1 MYNKIINLHERNEN
15 MYDIIII
22 GAGPAGLTAA
32 IYAARSGKKV
42 LVYEKEGIGGQIA
55 FSPRVE
61 NYPGIRS
68 VSGAEFS
75 DNLYEQA
82 LSFGVEI
89 ELESVVG
96 IEDHGDVKAVIT
108 ESGKEKCKKII
119 IATGV
124 QHRKLGL
131 PEEDDFVGRGVSYCA
146 VCDGAFFK
154 NTDVAVVGGGNAALR
169 SAQLLAGICKKVY
182 LIHRRNEF
190 RGEKMLV
197 DELSNLGNVEFVL
210 DSVVSA
216 LYGDG
221 DLSSVEVKNTASDAK
236 TKLDVSALF
245 VCVGQIPSNEI
256 FKDIISLDENGYI
269 IAGEDCKTNIDGIFA
284 VGDCR
289 TKTVRQLTTAA
300 ADGAVAALA

>member
-1 MYNKIINLHERNEN
+1 

-32 IYAARSGKKV
+32 IYAARSGKSV

-68 VSGAEFS
+68 VSGSEFA

-82 LSFGVEI
+82 LSFGVGI
-89 ELESVVG
+89 ELETVIG
-96 IEDHGDVKAVIT
+96 IETNGDIKTVLT
-108 ESGKEKCKKII
+108 ESGKEQCKKII

-124 QHRKLGL
+124 QHKKLGL
-131 PEEDDFVGRGVSYCA
+131 PEEDDYVGRGVSYCA

-154 NTDVAVVGGGNAALR
+154 NSDVAVVGGGNAALR
-169 SAQLLAGICKKVY
+169 SAQMLSGICSKVY

-190 RGEKMLV
+190 RGEKMIV
-197 DELSNLGNVEFVL
+197 DELSSLANVEFVL
-210 DSVVSA
+210 DSVVTSIK
-216 LYGDG
+216 GDD
-221 DLSSVEVKNTASDAK
+221 DLSAVETENKITGVHT
-236 TKLDVSALF
+236 TLDVSALF
-245 VCVGQIPSNEI
+245 VCVGQVPSNEA

>member
-1 MYNKIINLHERNEN
+1 
-15 MYDIIII
+15 MYDIIVI

-32 IYAARSGKKV
+32 IYAARAGKKV

-89 ELESVVG
+89 ELDAVVS
-96 IEDHGDVKAVIT
+96 IEDLGDSKAVIT
-108 ESGKEKCKKII
+108 ESGREQCKKLI

-190 RGEKMLV
+190 RGEKMIADDLV
-197 DELSNLGNVEFVL
+197 SLGNVEFVL
-210 DSVVSA
+210 DSVVSG
-216 LYGDG
+216 LIGDG
-221 DLSSVEVKNTASDAK
+221 DLSSVEVENTVSNVK

-256 FKDIISLDENGYI
+256 FRDIISLDENGYI

-289 TKTVRQLTTAA
+289 TKSVRQLTTAA

>member
-1 MYNKIINLHERNEN
+1 

-32 IYAARSGKKV
+32 IYAARAGKSV

-68 VSGAEFS
+68 VSGSEFA

-82 LSFGVEI
+82 LSFGVDI
-89 ELESVVG
+89 ELETVVG
-96 IEDHGDVKAVIT
+96 IETNGDIKTVLT
-108 ESGKEKCKKII
+108 EGGKEQCKKII

-124 QHRKLGL
+124 QHKKLGL
-131 PEEDDFVGRGVSYCA
+131 PEEDDYVGRGVSYCA

-154 NTDVAVVGGGNAALR
+154 NSDVAVVGGGNAALR
-169 SAQLLAGICKKVY
+169 SAQMLAGICSKVY

-190 RGEKMLV
+190 RGEKMIV
-197 DELSNLGNVEFVL
+197 DELSSLENVEFVL
-210 DSVVSA
+210 DSVVTSVK
-216 LYGDG
+216 GDG
-221 DLSSVEVKNTASDAK
+221 DLSSVEIENKITGIRTS
-236 TKLDVSALF
+236 LDVSALF
-245 VCVGQIPSNEI
+245 VCVGQVPSNEA

>member
-1 MYNKIINLHERNEN
+1 

-32 IYAARSGKKV
+32 IYAARSGKSV

-68 VSGAEFS
+68 VSGSEFA

-82 LSFGVEI
+82 LSFGVDI
-89 ELESVVG
+89 ELETVIG
-96 IEDHGDVKAVIT
+96 IETNGDIKTVLT
-108 ESGKEKCKKII
+108 ESGKEQCKKII

-124 QHRKLGL
+124 QHKKLGL
-131 PEEDDFVGRGVSYCA
+131 PEEDDYVGRGVSYCA

-154 NTDVAVVGGGNAALR
+154 NSDVAVVGGGNAALR
-169 SAQLLAGICKKVY
+169 SAQMLSGICSKVY

-190 RGEKMLV
+190 RGEKMIV
-197 DELSNLGNVEFVL
+197 DELSSLANVEFVL
-210 DSVVSA
+210 DSVVTSIK
-216 LYGDG
+216 GDD
-221 DLSSVEVKNTASDAK
+221 DLSAVEIENKITGVHT
-236 TKLDVSALF
+236 TLDVSALF
-245 VCVGQIPSNEI
+245 ICVGQVPSNEA
-256 FKDIISLDENGYI
+256 FKDIIALDENGYI

>member
-1 MYNKIINLHERNEN
+1 M
-15 MYDIIII
+15 
-22 GAGPAGLTAA
+22 
-32 IYAARSGKKV
+32 S
-42 LVYEKEGIGGQIA
+42 
-55 FSPRVE
+55 
-61 NYPGIRS
+61 
-68 VSGAEFS
+68 
-75 DNLYEQA
+75 
-82 LSFGVEI
+82 
-89 ELESVVG
+89 
-96 IEDHGDVKAVIT
+96 IEDLGDSKAVIT
-108 ESGKEKCKKII
+108 ESGREQCKKLI

-190 RGEKMLV
+190 RGEKMIADDLV
-197 DELSNLGNVEFVL
+197 SLGNVEFVL
-210 DSVVSA
+210 DSVVSG
-216 LYGDG
+216 LIGDG
-221 DLSSVEVKNTASDAK
+221 DLSSVEVENTVSNVK

-289 TKTVRQLTTAA
+289 TKSVRQLTTAA

>member
-1 MYNKIINLHERNEN
+1 
-15 MYDIIII
+15 MYDIIVI

-32 IYAARSGKKV
+32 IYAARAGKKV

-89 ELESVVG
+89 ELDSVVS
-96 IEDHGDVKAVIT
+96 IEDLGDSKAVIT
-108 ESGKEKCKKII
+108 ESGREQCKKLI

-190 RGEKMLV
+190 RGEKMIADDLV
-197 DELSNLGNVEFVL
+197 SLGNVEFVL
-210 DSVVSA
+210 DSVVSG
-216 LYGDG
+216 LIGYG
-221 DLSSVEVKNTASDAK
+221 DLSSVEVENTVSNVK

-256 FKDIISLDENGYI
+256 FRDIISLDENGYI

-289 TKTVRQLTTAA
+289 TKSVRQLTTAA

>member
-1 MYNKIINLHERNEN
+1 

-32 IYAARSGKKV
+32 IYAARAGKSV

-68 VSGAEFS
+68 VSGSEFA

-82 LSFGVEI
+82 LSFGVDI
-89 ELESVVG
+89 ELETVVG
-96 IEDHGDVKAVIT
+96 IETNGDIKTVLT
-108 ESGKEKCKKII
+108 EDGKEQCKKII

-124 QHRKLGL
+124 QHKKLGL
-131 PEEDDFVGRGVSYCA
+131 PEEDDYVGRGVSYCA

-154 NTDVAVVGGGNAALR
+154 NSDVAVVGGGNAALR
-169 SAQLLAGICKKVY
+169 SAQMLSGICSKVY

-190 RGEKMLV
+190 RGEKMIV
-197 DELSNLGNVEFVL
+197 DELSSLANVEFVL
-210 DSVVSA
+210 DSVVSSIK
-216 LYGDG
+216 GDG
-221 DLSSVEVKNTASDAK
+221 DLSAVEIENKITGIR
-236 TKLDVSALF
+236 TTLDVSALF
-245 VCVGQIPSNEI
+245 VCVGQVPSNEA
-256 FKDIISLDENGYI
+256 FKDIIALDENGYI

>member
-1 MYNKIINLHERNEN
+1 

-89 ELESVVG
+89 ELEEVVG
-96 IEDHGDVKAVIT
+96 IEDNGETKAVVT
-108 ESGKEKCKKII
+108 ENGKELCKKII

-124 QHRKLGL
+124 QHRKLGI
-131 PEEDDFVGRGVSYCA
+131 PDEDDYVGCGVSYCA

-169 SAQLLAGICKKVY
+169 SAQLLAGICNKVY

-190 RGEKMLV
+190 RGEKMIV
-197 DELSNLGNVEFVL
+197 DELESLGNVEFVL
-210 DSVVSA
+210 DSVVTS
-216 LYGDG
+216 LFGEG
-221 DLSSVEVKNTASDAK
+221 DLSSVEIENRISGEHSRI
-236 TKLDVSALF
+236 DVSALF
-245 VCVGQIPSNEI
+245 VCVGQIPSNDA
-256 FKDIISLDENGYI
+256 FKNIVSLDENGYI
-269 IAGEDCKTNIDGIFA
+269 IAGEDCRTNVEGVFA

-300 ADGAVAALA
+300 ADGAVAALS

>member
-1 MYNKIINLHERNEN
+1 

-32 IYAARSGKKV
+32 IYAARSGKSV

-68 VSGAEFS
+68 VSGSEFA

-82 LSFGVEI
+82 LSFGVDI
-89 ELESVVG
+89 ELETVIG
-96 IEDHGDVKAVIT
+96 IETNGDIKTVLT
-108 ESGKEKCKKII
+108 ESGKEQCKKII

-124 QHRKLGL
+124 QHKKLGL
-131 PEEDDFVGRGVSYCA
+131 PEEDDYVGRGVSYCA

-154 NTDVAVVGGGNAALR
+154 NSDVAVVGGGNAALR
-169 SAQLLAGICKKVY
+169 SAQMLSGICSKVY

-190 RGEKMLV
+190 RGEKMIV
-197 DELSNLGNVEFVL
+197 DELSSLGNVEFVL
-210 DSVVSA
+210 DSVVSSIK
-216 LYGDG
+216 GDD
-221 DLSSVEVKNTASDAK
+221 DLSAVEIENKITGVHT
-236 TKLDVSALF
+236 TLDVSALF
-245 VCVGQIPSNEI
+245 VCVGQVPSNEA

-269 IAGEDCKTNIDGIFA
+269 IAGEDCKTNIDGVFA

>member
-1 MYNKIINLHERNEN
+1 

-89 ELESVVG
+89 ELEEVVG
-96 IEDHGDVKAVIT
+96 IEDNGETKAVVT
-108 ESGKEKCKKII
+108 ENGKELCKKII

-124 QHRKLGL
+124 QHRKLGI
-131 PEEDDFVGRGVSYCA
+131 PDEDDYVGCGVSYCA

-169 SAQLLAGICKKVY
+169 SAQLLAGICNKVY

-190 RGEKMLV
+190 RGEKMIV
-197 DELSNLGNVEFVL
+197 DELASLGNVEFVL
-210 DSVVSA
+210 DSVVTS
-216 LYGDG
+216 LFGEG
-221 DLSSVEVKNTASDAK
+221 DLSSVEIENRISGEHSRI
-236 TKLDVSALF
+236 DVSALF
-245 VCVGQIPSNEI
+245 VCVGQIPSNDA
-256 FKDIISLDENGYI
+256 FKNIVSLDENGYI
-269 IAGEDCKTNIDGIFA
+269 IAGEDCRTNVEGVFA

-300 ADGAVAALA
+300 ADGAVAALS

>member
-1 MYNKIINLHERNEN
+1 
-15 MYDIIII
+15 MYDIIVI

-32 IYAARSGKKV
+32 IYAARAGKKV

-89 ELESVVG
+89 ELDAVVS
-96 IEDHGDVKAVIT
+96 IEDLGDSKAVIT
-108 ESGKEKCKKII
+108 ESGREQCKKLI

-182 LIHRRNEF
+182 LIHRRNVF
-190 RGEKMLV
+190 RGEKMIADDLV
-197 DELSNLGNVEFVL
+197 SLGNVEFVL
-210 DSVVSA
+210 DSVVSG
-216 LYGDG
+216 LIGDG
-221 DLSSVEVKNTASDAK
+221 DLSSVEVENTVSGNRS
-236 TKLDVSALF
+236 KLDVSALF

-289 TKTVRQLTTAA
+289 TKSVRQLTTAA

>member
-1 MYNKIINLHERNEN
+1 

-32 IYAARSGKKV
+32 IYAARSGKSV

-68 VSGAEFS
+68 VSGSEFA

-82 LSFGVEI
+82 LSFGVDI
-89 ELESVVG
+89 ELETVIG
-96 IEDHGDVKAVIT
+96 IETNGDIKTVLT
-108 ESGKEKCKKII
+108 ESGKEQCKKII

-124 QHRKLGL
+124 QHKKLGL
-131 PEEDDFVGRGVSYCA
+131 PEEDDYVGRGVSYCA

-154 NTDVAVVGGGNAALR
+154 NSDVAVVGGGNAALR
-169 SAQLLAGICKKVY
+169 SAQMLSGICSKVY

-190 RGEKMLV
+190 RGEKMIV
-197 DELSNLGNVEFVL
+197 DELSSLANVEFVL
-210 DSVVSA
+210 DSVVSSIK
-216 LYGDG
+216 GDD
-221 DLSSVEVKNTASDAK
+221 DLSAVEIENKITGVHT
-236 TKLDVSALF
+236 TLDVSALF
-245 VCVGQIPSNEI
+245 VCVGQVPSNEA

>member
-1 MYNKIINLHERNEN
+1 
-15 MYDIIII
+15 MYDIIVI

-32 IYAARSGKKV
+32 IYAARAGKKV

-89 ELESVVG
+89 ELDAVVS
-96 IEDHGDVKAVIT
+96 IEDLGDSKAVIT
-108 ESGKEKCKKII
+108 ESGREQCKKLI

-154 NTDVAVVGGGNAALR
+154 NTDVAVVGGGNVALR

-190 RGEKMLV
+190 RGEKMIADDLV
-197 DELSNLGNVEFVL
+197 SLGNVEFVL
-210 DSVVSA
+210 DSVVSG
-216 LYGDG
+216 LIGDG
-221 DLSSVEVKNTASDAK
+221 DLSSVEVENTVSNVK

-289 TKTVRQLTTAA
+289 TKSVRQLTTAA

>member
-1 MYNKIINLHERNEN
+1 

-89 ELESVVG
+89 ELEEVVG
-96 IEDHGDVKAVIT
+96 IEDNGETKAVVT
-108 ESGKEKCKKII
+108 ENGKELCKKII

-124 QHRKLGL
+124 QHRKLGI
-131 PEEDDFVGRGVSYCA
+131 PDEDDYVGCGVSYCA

-169 SAQLLAGICKKVY
+169 SAQLLAGICNKVY

-190 RGEKMLV
+190 RGEKMIV
-197 DELSNLGNVEFVL
+197 DELASLGNVEFVL
-210 DSVVSA
+210 DSVVTS
-216 LYGDG
+216 LFGEG
-221 DLSSVEVKNTASDAK
+221 DLSSVEIENRISGEHSR
-236 TKLDVSALF
+236 LDVSALF
-245 VCVGQIPSNEI
+245 VCVGQIPSNDA
-256 FKDIISLDENGYI
+256 FKNIISLDENGYI
-269 IAGEDCKTNIDGIFA
+269 IAGEDCRTNVEGVFA

-300 ADGAVAALA
+300 ADGAVAALS

>member
-1 MYNKIINLHERNEN
+1 

-32 IYAARSGKKV
+32 IYAARSGKSV

-68 VSGAEFS
+68 VSGSEFA

-82 LSFGVEI
+82 LSFGVDI
-89 ELESVVG
+89 ELETVIG
-96 IEDHGDVKAVIT
+96 IETNGDIKTVLT
-108 ESGKEKCKKII
+108 ESGKEQCKKII

-124 QHRKLGL
+124 QHKKLGL
-131 PEEDDFVGRGVSYCA
+131 PEEDDYVGRGVSYCA

-154 NTDVAVVGGGNAALR
+154 NSDIAVVGGGNAALR
-169 SAQLLAGICKKVY
+169 SAQMLSGICSKVY

-190 RGEKMLV
+190 RGEKMIV
-197 DELSNLGNVEFVL
+197 DELSSLANVEFVL
-210 DSVVSA
+210 DSVVSSIK
-216 LYGDG
+216 GDD
-221 DLSSVEVKNTASDAK
+221 DLSAVEIENKITGVHT
-236 TKLDVSALF
+236 TLDVSALF
-245 VCVGQIPSNEI
+245 VCVGQVPSNEA

>member
-1 MYNKIINLHERNEN
+1 

-89 ELESVVG
+89 ELEEVVG
-96 IEDHGDVKAVIT
+96 IEDNGETKAVVT
-108 ESGKEKCKKII
+108 ENGKELCKKII

-124 QHRKLGL
+124 QHRKLGI
-131 PEEDDFVGRGVSYCA
+131 PDEDDDVGCGVSYCA

-169 SAQLLAGICKKVY
+169 SAQLLAGICNKVY

-190 RGEKMLV
+190 RGEKMIV
-197 DELSNLGNVEFVL
+197 DELESLGNVEFVL
-210 DSVVSA
+210 DSVVTS
-216 LYGDG
+216 LFGEG
-221 DLSSVEVKNTASDAK
+221 DLSSVEIENRISGEHSRI
-236 TKLDVSALF
+236 DVSALF
-245 VCVGQIPSNEI
+245 VCVGQIPSNDA
-256 FKDIISLDENGYI
+256 FKNIVSLDENGYI
-269 IAGEDCKTNIDGIFA
+269 IAGEDCRTNVEGVFA

-300 ADGAVAALA
+300 ADGAVAALS